1 MSLDLGVALAER
13 GMVATPLLRGAI
25 RRLCA
30 QRLDQLHSAGG
41 VNAILGGMR
50 GSAVA
55 LVPEQANAQH
65 YEVPSD
71 FFRLV
76 LGRQLKYSSAI
87 WPAEVSSL
95 DDAEEAMLALTCER
109 AGLRDG
115 DEILELGCGWGSLT
129 LYMARRFPRSR
140 ILAVSNST
148 SQRRF
153 IEARRPQNVD
163 IVTADMNGF
172 EPGRRFDR
180 IVSVEMFEHMRD
192 WPTLLG
198 RIAGWLKDDGRL
210 FVHVFCH
217 AQGTYPFDSEGADN
231 WMGRH
236 FFSGGLMPAFDLLPR
251 AAGSFEVEGQWWIDG
266 THYQRTAAAWRENM
280 ENRRADVLAVLRSH
294 YRGDARLWYQR
305 WRMFFLACE
314 ELFGYAGGTEWGVGH
329 YRLARSDDF
338 WRDAAVTP

>member
-30 QRLDQLHSAGG
+30 QRLEQLRLAGG
-41 VNAILGGMR
+41 LNEFIGGMS

-65 YEVPSD
+65 YEVTSD

-87 WPAEVSSL
+87 WPAGVSSL

-115 DEILELGCGWGSLT
+115 DEILELGCGWGSLS

-140 ILAVSNST
+140 ILAVSNSA
-148 SQRRF
+148 SQR
-153 IEARRPQNVD
+153 IYLEARRPPNLE
-163 IVTADMNGF
+163 IVTADMNDF
-172 EPGRRFDR
+172 HPGRTFNR

-198 RIAGWLKDDGRL
+198 RIAGWLEDDGRL

-217 AQGTYPFDSEGADN
+217 AQEAYPFDSDGTDN

-236 FFSGGLMPAFDLLPR
+236 FFSGGIMPAFDLLPQ
-251 AAGSFEVEGQWWIDG
+251 AAASFAVEGQWWVDG
-266 THYQRTAAAWRENM
+266 SHYERTAAAWRENM
-280 ENRRADVLAVLRSH
+280 ENRRDEVLAVLRSH
-294 YRGDARLWYQR
+294 YGDGARLWYHR

-329 YRLARSDDF
+329 YRLAKSDDF
-338 WRDAAVTP
+338 TVTGR